1 MRPIFNV
8 PGEGAFALIMGII
21 SGYPVGA
28 KIVANLKE
36 QHLCSDIEA
45 ERLIAFTNNS
55 GPLFIIGTVGVSMFS
70 SVSLGMLLFLS
81 SLFSCQQKGDF
92 ESMNVEDFDTLIQD
106 EGMQRLDVRTLAE
119 YSEGHIA
126 KTININVMDDSFS
139 SMADSL
145 LQKDRPVA
153 VYCRSGK
160 RSKKAAAI
168 LSKKGYKVFELDKG
182 FNSWQEAGKE
192 IEK

>member
-1 MRPIFNV
+1 M
-8 PGEGAFALIMGII
+8 
-21 SGYPVGA
+21 
-28 KIVANLKE
+28 LKMN
-36 QHLCSDIEA
+36 QL
-45 ERLIAFTNNS
+45 
-55 GPLFIIGTVGVSMFS
+55 VV
-70 SVSLGMLLFLS
+70 GMLFFLS

-92 ESMNVEDFDTLIQD
+92 ESVYGVDFDALIQD